1 MKRRLYTIFVLFF
14 FISLTGTQNIVKAE
28 SFDDAY
34 SKSGFADSYGRYID
48 NNMQAPVW
56 DGLDRFLYSV
66 RIDNKEHVYAVDI
79 KAGTQVQ
86 VDNDSINRLN
96 KPIANN
102 VPGYGNY
109 WGGQQRRN
117 MSPDGEWELYARDNN
132 VWIRKI
138 SSGTEYQLSF
148 DGAEGAAYE
157 QLRWSPDSK
166 KIFALKHK
174 NVDTRQILLT
184 ESRPSDQLQPKHRW
198 IDYAKPGDAL
208 SQYEPALFAVE
219 QKKQIRIETSSFE
232 NQYSLYF
239 SAWSPDSKYAIFSYN
254 QRGHQLYQIVAVNT
268 TTGEHRALVDE
279 RSNTFVYYNDIV
291 TRYINGGKTLLFTSE
306 RDNWRH
312 LYTVDI
318 ENGTTRQ
325 VTKGNWNVR
334 EILHLDEEKGT
345 ILCYANGLNAQEER
359 GNVAPGTVSASGKK
373 GKPQGEDPYN
383 KHLIKVEM
391 ATGKVTDLTPE
402 NGHHTVHFNA
412 DYSYFVDNYSRPDM
426 PQISLLKS
434 VDSANEIMVLQE
446 CSIERL
452 LETGYTL
459 PEVFVAKARDG
470 KTDIWGTI
478 YRPSNFNPDNKYP
491 VIEYIYAGPH
501 DSFVDKSFI
510 VRNRFDRLKE
520 MGYIIVCIDGMGTD
534 NRSKEFQDVCW
545 RNLKD
550 AGFPDRILWMKAAA
564 EVYPEMDIDKVGIYG
579 YSAGGQSAMG
589 ALLFY
594 PEFYKVA
601 VSLCGCHD
609 NRMDKIWWNEQ
620 WMGYPVG
627 PWYGESSNV
636 DNASK
641 LQGDLLLINGEMD
654 DNVDPASTLQVVA
667 ELVRHNK
674 QFEQLYLP
682 GHNHNLGSE
691 YITRRIYEFF
701 YRKCRDK

>member
-1 MKRRLYTIFVLFF
+1 MKRIATIAMALMPMVTITSATIDGFEEAYNK
-14 FISLTGTQNIVKAE
+14 T
-28 SFDDAY
+28 SFANY
-34 SKSGFADSYGRYID
+34 YNRYID

-56 DGLDRFLYSV
+56 DGTDRFLYSIRV
-66 RIDNKEHVYAVDI
+66 DNKEQVYAVDI
-79 KAGTQVQ
+79 KAATQTL
-86 VDNDSINRLN
+86 VDNDSINRIGR
-96 KPIANN
+96 PAANTN
-102 VPGYGNY
+102 QGFGNY

-117 MSPDGEWELYARDNN
+117 MSPDGKWELYIRDFN
-132 VWIRKI
+132 VWIKEN
-138 SSGTEYQLSF
+138 GTNKEFQLSF
-148 DGAEGAAYE
+148 DGAERAGYG
-157 QLRWSPDSK
+157 QVRWSPDSRT
-166 KIFALKHK
+166 IFAMKQYE
-174 NVDTRQILLT
+174 VDTRQILLA
-184 ESRPSDQLQPKHRW
+184 ESRPANQTQPNYRW

-208 SQYEPALFAVE
+208 AQNIPVLFNVE
-219 QKKQIRIETSSFE
+219 TKQQIPFDASSFN

-239 SAWSPDSKYAIFSYN
+239 SAWSPDSEYAIFHYN
-254 QRGHQLYQIVAVNT
+254 QRGHQVYQIVAINT
-268 TTGEHRALVDE
+268 ETGEYRALVDE
-279 RSNTFVYYNDIV
+279 QSNTFIYYNDIV
-291 TRYINGGKTLLFTSE
+291 TRYIDGGNTLLFTSE

-318 ENGTTRQ
+318 ATGNVKQ
-325 VTKGNWNVR
+325 ITKGKWNVR
-334 EILHLDEEKGT
+334 EILHLDEEQGI
-345 ILCYANGLNAQEER
+345 ILCYANGLKAKEER
-359 GNVAPGTVSASGKK
+359 GNVAPGTVSAAGKK

-383 KHLIKVEM
+383 KHLIKVEI

-402 NGHHTVHFNA
+402 NGHHTVYFNGN
-412 DYSYFVDNYSRPDM
+412 YSYFVDNYSRPDIA
-426 PQISLLKS
+426 PVAVLKES
-434 VDSANEIMVLQE
+434 GSGKVVLPLQTAKLD
-446 CSIERL
+446 RL

-459 PEVFVAKARDG
+459 PEVFVAKGRDG

-478 YRPSNFNPDNKYP
+478 YRPSNFDPTKKYP

-501 DSFVDKSFI
+501 DSFVDKNFVI
-510 VRNRFDRLKE
+510 RNRFDRLKE
-520 MGYIIVCIDGMGTD
+520 MGFIVVYIDGMGTD

-564 EVYPEMDIDKVGIYG
+564 SVYPEMDIDKVGIYG

-601 VSLCGCHD
+601 VALCGCHD

-620 WMGYPVG
+620 WMGYPIG

-636 DNASK
+636 DNAHK
-641 LQGDLLLINGEMD
+641 LQGDLLLINGELD
-654 DNVDPASTLQVVA
+654 DNVDPASTLQVVS
-667 ELVRHNK
+667 ELVKHNK

-701 YRKCRDK
+701 YRKCRN

>member
-1 MKRRLYTIFVLFF
+1 MKRIVTIVMALMPMVT
-14 FISLTGTQNIVKAE
+14 ISSATIDGFE
-28 SFDDAY
+28 EAY
-34 SKSGFADSYGRYID
+34 NKTSFADYYNRYID

-56 DGLDRFLYSV
+56 DGTDRFLYSIRV
-66 RIDNKEHVYAVDI
+66 DNKEQVFAVDI
-79 KAGTQVQ
+79 KAATQVQ
-86 VDNDSINRLN
+86 VDNDSINRIGR
-96 KPIANN
+96 PTSN
-102 VPGYGNY
+102 VNQGYGNY

-117 MSPDGEWELYARDNN
+117 MSPDGKWELYIRDFN
-132 VWIRKI
+132 VWIKE
-138 SSGTEYQLSF
+138 SSSNKEYQLSF
-148 DGAEGAAYE
+148 DGAERAGYG
-157 QLRWSPDSK
+157 QVRWSPDSRT
-166 KIFALKHK
+166 IFAMKQYE
-174 NVDTRQILLT
+174 VETRQILLA
-184 ESRPSDQLQPKHRW
+184 ESRPADRLQPNYRW

-208 SQYEPALFAVE
+208 AQNIPVLFNVE
-219 QKKQIRIETSSFE
+219 TKQQIPFDASSFN

-239 SAWSPDSKYAIFSYN
+239 SAWSPDSRYAIFHYN
-254 QRGHQLYQIVAVNT
+254 QRGHQVYQIVAINT
-268 TTGEHRALVDE
+268 ETGEHRALVDE
-279 RSNTFVYYNDIV
+279 QSNTFIYYNDIV
-291 TRYINGGKTLLFTSE
+291 TRYLDGGNTLLFTSE

-318 ENGTTRQ
+318 ATGNLKQ
-325 VTKGNWNVR
+325 ITKGDWNVR
-334 EILHLDEEKGT
+334 EILHLDEEQGI
-345 ILCYANGLNAQEER
+345 ILCYANGLRAKEER
-359 GNVAPGTVSASGKK
+359 GNVAPGTVSAAGKK

-383 KHLIKVEM
+383 KHLIKVEI

-402 NGHHTVHFNA
+402 NGHHTVYFNGN
-412 DYSYFVDNYSRPDM
+412 YSYFVDNYSRPDM
-426 PQISLLKS
+426 APVAVLKES
-434 VDSANEIMVLQE
+434 GNGKVVLPLQTAKLD
-446 CSIERL
+446 RL

-459 PEVFVAKARDG
+459 PEVFVAKGRDG

-478 YRPSNFNPDNKYP
+478 HRPSNFDPTKKYP

-501 DSFVDKSFI
+501 DSFVDKNFVI
-510 VRNRFDRLKE
+510 RNRFDRLKE
-520 MGYIIVCIDGMGTD
+520 MGFIVVYIDGMGTD

-564 EVYPEMDIDKVGIYG
+564 SVYPEMDIDKVGIYG

-601 VSLCGCHD
+601 VALCGCHD

-620 WMGYPVG
+620 WMGYPIG

-636 DNASK
+636 DNAHK
-641 LQGDLLLINGEMD
+641 LQGDLLLINGELD
-654 DNVDPASTLQVVA
+654 DNVDPASTLQVVS
-667 ELVRHNK
+667 ELVKHNK

-701 YRKCRDK
+701 YRKCRN

>member
-1 MKRRLYTIFVLFF
+1 MKRIVTIVMALMPMVT
-14 FISLTGTQNIVKAE
+14 ISSATIDGFE
-28 SFDDAY
+28 EAY
-34 SKSGFADSYGRYID
+34 NKTSFADYYNRYID

-56 DGLDRFLYSV
+56 DGTDRFLYSIRV
-66 RIDNKEHVYAVDI
+66 DNKEQVFAVDI
-79 KAGTQVQ
+79 KAATQVQ
-86 VDNDSINRLN
+86 VDNDSINRLGRQA
-96 KPIANN
+96 ANTN
-102 VPGYGNY
+102 QGFGNY

-117 MSPDGEWELYARDNN
+117 ISPDGKWELYIRDFN
-132 VWIRKI
+132 VWIKEN
-138 SSGTEYQLSF
+138 GTNKEYQLSF
-148 DGAEGAAYE
+148 DGAEKAGYG
-157 QLRWSPDSK
+157 QLRWSPDSRT
-166 KIFALKHK
+166 IFAMKQYE
-174 NVDTRQILLT
+174 VDTRQILLA
-184 ESRPSDQLQPKHRW
+184 ESRPTNQTQPNYRW

-208 SQYEPALFAVE
+208 AQNIPVLFNVE
-219 QKKQIRIETSSFE
+219 TKQQIPFDASSFN

-239 SAWSPDSKYAIFSYN
+239 SAWSPDSKYAIFHYN
-254 QRGHQLYQIVAVNT
+254 QRGHQVYQIVAINT
-268 TTGEHRALVDE
+268 ETGEYRALVDE
-279 RSNTFVYYNDIV
+279 QSNTFIYYNDIV
-291 TRYINGGKTLLFTSE
+291 TRYLDGGNTLLFTSE

-318 ENGTTRQ
+318 ATGNVKQ
-325 VTKGNWNVR
+325 ITKGKWNVR
-334 EILHLDEEKGT
+334 EILHLDEEQGI
-345 ILCYANGLNAQEER
+345 ILCYANGLKAKEER
-359 GNVAPGTVSASGKK
+359 GNVAPGTVSAAGKK

-383 KHLIKVEM
+383 KHLIKVEI

-402 NGHHTVHFNA
+402 NGHHTVYFNGN
-412 DYSYFVDNYSRPDM
+412 YSYFVDNYSRPDM
-426 PQISLLKS
+426 APVAVLKES
-434 VDSANEIMVLQE
+434 GSGKVVLPLQTAKLD
-446 CSIERL
+446 RL

-459 PEVFVAKARDG
+459 PEVFVAKGRDG

-478 YRPSNFNPDNKYP
+478 HRPSNYDPSKKYP

-501 DSFVDKSFI
+501 DSFVDKNFVI
-510 VRNRFDRLKE
+510 RNRFDRLKE
-520 MGYIIVCIDGMGTD
+520 MGFIVVYIDGMGTD

-564 EVYPEMDIDKVGIYG
+564 SVYPEMDIDKVGIYG

-601 VSLCGCHD
+601 VALCGCHD

-620 WMGYPVG
+620 WMGYPIG

-636 DNASK
+636 DNAHK
-641 LQGDLLLINGEMD
+641 LQGDLLLINGELD
-654 DNVDPASTLQVVA
+654 DNVDPASTLQVVS
-667 ELVRHNK
+667 ELVKHNK

-701 YRKCRDK
+701 YRKCRN

>member
-1 MKRRLYTIFVLFF
+1 MKRIVTIAMALMLMVT
-14 FISLTGTQNIVKAE
+14 ISSATIDGFE
-28 SFDDAY
+28 EAY
-34 SKSGFADSYGRYID
+34 NKTSFADYYNRYID

-56 DGLDRFLYSV
+56 DGTDRFLYSIRV
-66 RIDNKEHVYAVDI
+66 DNKEQVFAVDI
-79 KAGTQVQ
+79 KAATQVQ
-86 VDNDSINRLN
+86 VDNDSINRLGRPASN
-96 KPIANN
+96 TNQ
-102 VPGYGNY
+102 GFGNY

-117 MSPDGEWELYARDNN
+117 ISPDGKWELYIRDFN
-132 VWIRKI
+132 VWIKEN
-138 SSGTEYQLSF
+138 GTNKEYQLSF
-148 DGAEGAAYE
+148 DGAERAGYG
-157 QLRWSPDSK
+157 QVRWSPDSRT
-166 KIFALKHK
+166 IFAMKQYE
-174 NVDTRQILLT
+174 VDTRQILLA
-184 ESRPSDQLQPKHRW
+184 ESRPTNQTQPNYRW

-208 SQYEPALFAVE
+208 AQNIPVLFNVE
-219 QKKQIRIETSSFE
+219 TKQQIPFDASSFN

-239 SAWSPDSKYAIFSYN
+239 SAWSPDSKYAIFHYN
-254 QRGHQLYQIVAVNT
+254 QRGHQVYQIVAINT
-268 TTGEHRALVDE
+268 ETGEYRALVDE
-279 RSNTFVYYNDIV
+279 QSNTFIYYNDIV
-291 TRYINGGKTLLFTSE
+291 TRYLDGGNTLLFTSE

-318 ENGTTRQ
+318 STGNVKQ
-325 VTKGNWNVR
+325 ITKGKWNVR
-334 EILHLDEEKGT
+334 EILHLDEEQGI
-345 ILCYANGLNAQEER
+345 ILCYANGLKAKEER
-359 GNVAPGTVSASGKK
+359 GNVAPGTMSAAGKK

-383 KHLIKVEM
+383 KHLIKVEI

-402 NGHHTVHFNA
+402 NGHHTVYFNGN
-412 DYSYFVDNYSRPDM
+412 YSYFVDNYSRPDM
-426 PQISLLKS
+426 APVAVLKES
-434 VDSANEIMVLQE
+434 GSGKVVLPLQTAKLD
-446 CSIERL
+446 RL

-459 PEVFVAKARDG
+459 PEVFVAKGRDG

-478 YRPSNFNPDNKYP
+478 HRPSNFDPTKKYP

-501 DSFVDKSFI
+501 DSFVDKNFVI
-510 VRNRFDRLKE
+510 RNRFDRLKE
-520 MGYIIVCIDGMGTD
+520 MGFIVVYIDGMGTD

-564 EVYPEMDIDKVGIYG
+564 SVYPEMDIDKVGIYG

-601 VSLCGCHD
+601 VALCGCHD

-620 WMGYPVG
+620 WMGYPIG

-636 DNASK
+636 DNAHK
-641 LQGDLLLINGEMD
+641 LQGDLLLINGELD
-654 DNVDPASTLQVVA
+654 DNVDPASTLQVVS
-667 ELVRHNK
+667 ELVKHNK

-701 YRKCRDK
+701 YRKCRN

>member
-1 MKRRLYTIFVLFF
+1 MKRIVTIVMALMPMVT
-14 FISLTGTQNIVKAE
+14 ISSATVDGFE
-28 SFDDAY
+28 EAY
-34 SKSGFADSYGRYID
+34 NKTSFADYYNRYID

-56 DGLDRFLYSV
+56 DGTDRFLYSIRV
-66 RIDNKEHVYAVDI
+66 DNKEQVFAVDI
-79 KAGTQVQ
+79 KAATQVQ
-86 VDNDSINRLN
+86 VDNDSINRLGRQT
-96 KPIANN
+96 ANTN
-102 VPGYGNY
+102 QGFGNY

-117 MSPDGEWELYARDNN
+117 ISPDGKWELYIRDFN
-132 VWIRKI
+132 VWIKDN
-138 SSGTEYQLSF
+138 GTNKEFQLSF
-148 DGAEGAAYE
+148 DGAERAGYG
-157 QLRWSPDSK
+157 QVRWSPDSRT
-166 KIFALKHK
+166 IFAMKQYE
-174 NVDTRQILLT
+174 VDTRQILLA
-184 ESRPSDQLQPKHRW
+184 ESRPTNQTQPNYRW

-208 SQYEPALFAVE
+208 AQNIPVLFNVE
-219 QKKQIRIETSSFE
+219 TKQQIPFDASSFN

-239 SAWSPDSKYAIFSYN
+239 SAWSPDSKYAIFHYN
-254 QRGHQLYQIVAVNT
+254 QRGHQVYQIVAINT
-268 TTGEHRALVDE
+268 ETGEYRALVDE
-279 RSNTFVYYNDIV
+279 QSNTFIYYNDIV
-291 TRYINGGKTLLFTSE
+291 TRYLDGGNTLLFTSE

-318 ENGTTRQ
+318 ATGNVKQ
-325 VTKGNWNVR
+325 ITKGKWNVR
-334 EILHLDEEKGT
+334 EILHLDEEQGI
-345 ILCYANGLNAQEER
+345 ILCYANGLKAKEER
-359 GNVAPGTVSASGKK
+359 GNVAPGTVSAAGKK

-383 KHLIKVEM
+383 KHLIKVEI

-402 NGHHTVHFNA
+402 NGHHTVYFNGN
-412 DYSYFVDNYSRPDM
+412 YSYFVDNYSRPDM
-426 PQISLLKS
+426 APVAVLKES
-434 VDSANEIMVLQE
+434 GSGKVVLPLQTAKLD
-446 CSIERL
+446 RL

-459 PEVFVAKARDG
+459 PEVFVAKGRDG

-478 YRPSNFNPDNKYP
+478 HRPSNFDPTKKYP

-501 DSFVDKSFI
+501 DSFVDKNFVI
-510 VRNRFDRLKE
+510 RNRFDRLKE
-520 MGYIIVCIDGMGTD
+520 MGFIVVYIDGMGTD

-564 EVYPEMDIDKVGIYG
+564 SVYPEMDIDKVGIYG

-601 VSLCGCHD
+601 VALCGCHD

-620 WMGYPVG
+620 WMGYPIG

-636 DNASK
+636 DNAHK
-641 LQGDLLLINGEMD
+641 LQGDLLLINGELD
-654 DNVDPASTLQVVA
+654 DNVDPASTLQVVS
-667 ELVRHNK
+667 ELVKHNK

-701 YRKCRDK
+701 YRKCRN

>member
-1 MKRRLYTIFVLFF
+1 MKRIVTIVMALMPMVT
-14 FISLTGTQNIVKAE
+14 ISSATIDGFE
-28 SFDDAY
+28 EAY
-34 SKSGFADSYGRYID
+34 NKTSFADYYNRYID

-56 DGLDRFLYSV
+56 DGTDRFLYSIRV
-66 RIDNKEHVYAVDI
+66 DNKEQVFAVDI
-79 KAGTQVQ
+79 KAATQVQ
-86 VDNDSINRLN
+86 VDNDSINRLGRQAANAN
-96 KPIANN
+96 K
-102 VPGYGNY
+102 GFGNY

-117 MSPDGEWELYARDNN
+117 ISPDGKWELYIRDFN
-132 VWIRKI
+132 VWIKEN
-138 SSGTEYQLSF
+138 GTNKEYQLSF
-148 DGAEGAAYE
+148 DGAEKAGYG
-157 QLRWSPDSK
+157 QVRWSPDSRT
-166 KIFALKHK
+166 IFAMKQYE
-174 NVDTRQILLT
+174 VDTRQILLA
-184 ESRPSDQLQPKHRW
+184 ESRPTNQTQPNYRW

-208 SQYEPALFAVE
+208 AQNIPVLFNVE
-219 QKKQIRIETSSFE
+219 TKQQIPFDASSFN

-239 SAWSPDSKYAIFSYN
+239 SAWSPDSKYAIFHYN
-254 QRGHQLYQIVAVNT
+254 QRGHQVYQIVAINT
-268 TTGEHRALVDE
+268 ETGEYRALVDE
-279 RSNTFVYYNDIV
+279 QSNTFIYYNDIV
-291 TRYINGGKTLLFTSE
+291 TRYLDGGNTLLFTSE

-318 ENGTTRQ
+318 ATGNVKQ
-325 VTKGNWNVR
+325 ITKGDWNVR
-334 EILHLDEEKGT
+334 EILHLDEEQGI
-345 ILCYANGLNAQEER
+345 ILCYANGLKAKEER
-359 GNVAPGTVSASGKK
+359 GNVAPGTVSAAGKK

-383 KHLIKVEM
+383 KHLIKVEI

-402 NGHHTVHFNA
+402 NGHHTVYFNGN
-412 DYSYFVDNYSRPDM
+412 YSYFVDNYSRPDM
-426 PQISLLKS
+426 APVAVLKES
-434 VDSANEIMVLQE
+434 GSGKVVLPLQTAKLD
-446 CSIERL
+446 RL

-459 PEVFVAKARDG
+459 PEVFVAKGRDG

-478 YRPSNFNPDNKYP
+478 HRPSNYDPSKKYP

-501 DSFVDKSFI
+501 DSFVDKNFVI
-510 VRNRFDRLKE
+510 RNRFDRLKE
-520 MGYIIVCIDGMGTD
+520 MGFIVVYIDGMGTD

-564 EVYPEMDIDKVGIYG
+564 SVHPEMDIDKVGIYG

-601 VSLCGCHD
+601 VALCGCHD

-620 WMGYPVG
+620 WMGYPIG

-636 DNASK
+636 DNAHK
-641 LQGDLLLINGEMD
+641 LQGDLLLINGELD
-654 DNVDPASTLQVVA
+654 DNVDPASTLQVVS
-667 ELVRHNK
+667 ELVKHNK

-701 YRKCRDK
+701 YRKCRN

>member
-1 MKRRLYTIFVLFF
+1 MVNMMKRIVTIVMALMPMVT
-14 FISLTGTQNIVKAE
+14 ISSATIDGFE
-28 SFDDAY
+28 EAY
-34 SKSGFADSYGRYID
+34 NKTSFADYYNRYID

-56 DGLDRFLYSV
+56 DGTDRFLYSIRV
-66 RIDNKEHVYAVDI
+66 DNKEQVFAVDI
-79 KAGTQVQ
+79 KAATQVQ
-86 VDNDSINRLN
+86 VDNDSINRIGR
-96 KPIANN
+96 PTSN
-102 VPGYGNY
+102 VNQGYGNY

-117 MSPDGEWELYARDNN
+117 MSPDGKWELYIRDFN
-132 VWIRKI
+132 VWIKE
-138 SSGTEYQLSF
+138 SSSNKEYQLSF
-148 DGAEGAAYE
+148 DGAERAGYG
-157 QLRWSPDSK
+157 QVRWSPDSRT
-166 KIFALKHK
+166 IFAMKQYE
-174 NVDTRQILLT
+174 VETRQILLA
-184 ESRPSDQLQPKHRW
+184 ESRPADRLQPNYRW

-208 SQYEPALFAVE
+208 AQNIPVLFNVE
-219 QKKQIRIETSSFE
+219 TKQQIPFDASSFN

-239 SAWSPDSKYAIFSYN
+239 SAWSPDSRYAIFHYN
-254 QRGHQLYQIVAVNT
+254 QRGHQVYQIVAINT
-268 TTGEHRALVDE
+268 ETGEHRALVDE
-279 RSNTFVYYNDIV
+279 QSNTFIYYNDIV
-291 TRYINGGKTLLFTSE
+291 TRYLDGGNTLLFTSE

-318 ENGTTRQ
+318 ATGNLKQ
-325 VTKGNWNVR
+325 ITKGDWNVR
-334 EILHLDEEKGT
+334 EILHLDEEQGI
-345 ILCYANGLNAQEER
+345 ILCYANGLRAKEER
-359 GNVAPGTVSASGKK
+359 GNVAPGTVSAAGKK

-383 KHLIKVEM
+383 KHLIKVEI

-402 NGHHTVHFNA
+402 NGHHTVYFNGN
-412 DYSYFVDNYSRPDM
+412 YSYFVDNYSRPDM
-426 PQISLLKS
+426 APVAVLKES
-434 VDSANEIMVLQE
+434 GSGKVVLPLQTAKLD
-446 CSIERL
+446 RL

-459 PEVFVAKARDG
+459 PEVFVAKGRDG

-478 YRPSNFNPDNKYP
+478 YRPSNFDPTKKYP

-501 DSFVDKSFI
+501 DSFVDKNFVI
-510 VRNRFDRLKE
+510 RNRFDRLKE
-520 MGYIIVCIDGMGTD
+520 MGFIVVYIDGMGTD

-564 EVYPEMDIDKVGIYG
+564 SVYPEMDIDKVGVYG

-601 VSLCGCHD
+601 VALCGCHD

-620 WMGYPVG
+620 WMGYPIG

-636 DNASK
+636 DNAHK
-641 LQGDLLLINGEMD
+641 LQGDLLLINGELD
-654 DNVDPASTLQVVA
+654 DNVDPASTLQVVS
-667 ELVRHNK
+667 ELVKHNK

-701 YRKCRDK
+701 YRKCRN

>member
-1 MKRRLYTIFVLFF
+1 MKRIVTIVMALMPMVT
-14 FISLTGTQNIVKAE
+14 ISSATIDGFE
-28 SFDDAY
+28 EAY
-34 SKSGFADSYGRYID
+34 NKTSFADYYNRYID

-56 DGLDRFLYSV
+56 DGTDRFLYSIRV
-66 RIDNKEHVYAVDI
+66 DNKEQVFAVDI
-79 KAGTQVQ
+79 KAATQVQ
-86 VDNDSINRLN
+86 VDNDSIKRLGR
-96 KPIANN
+96 PASN
-102 VPGYGNY
+102 VNQGYGNY

-117 MSPDGEWELYARDNN
+117 ISPDGKWELYIRDFN
-132 VWIRKI
+132 VWIKEN
-138 SSGTEYQLSF
+138 GTNKEFQLSF
-148 DGAEGAAYE
+148 DGAERAGYG
-157 QLRWSPDSK
+157 QVRWSPDSRT
-166 KIFALKHK
+166 IFAMKQYE
-174 NVDTRQILLT
+174 VDTRQILLA
-184 ESRPSDQLQPKHRW
+184 ESRPTNQTQPNYRW

-208 SQYEPALFAVE
+208 AQNIPVLFNVE
-219 QKKQIRIETSSFE
+219 TKQQIPFDASSFN

-239 SAWSPDSKYAIFSYN
+239 SAWSPDSKYAIFHYN
-254 QRGHQLYQIVAVNT
+254 QRGHQVYQIVAINT
-268 TTGEHRALVDE
+268 ETGEYRALVDE
-279 RSNTFVYYNDIV
+279 QSNTFIYYNDIV
-291 TRYINGGKTLLFTSE
+291 TRYLDGGNTLLFTSE

-318 ENGTTRQ
+318 ATGNVKQ
-325 VTKGNWNVR
+325 ITKGKWNVR
-334 EILHLDEEKGT
+334 EILHLDEELGI
-345 ILCYANGLNAQEER
+345 ILCYANGLKAKEER
-359 GNVAPGTVSASGKK
+359 GNVAPGTVSAAGKK

-383 KHLIKVEM
+383 KHLIKVEI

-402 NGHHTVHFNA
+402 NGHHTVYFNGN
-412 DYSYFVDNYSRPDM
+412 YSYFVDNYSRPDM
-426 PQISLLKS
+426 APVAVLKES
-434 VDSANEIMVLQE
+434 GNGKVVLPLQTAKLD
-446 CSIERL
+446 RL

-459 PEVFVAKARDG
+459 PEVFVAKGRDG

-478 YRPSNFNPDNKYP
+478 HRPSNFDPTKKYP

-501 DSFVDKSFI
+501 DSFVDKNFVI
-510 VRNRFDRLKE
+510 RNRFDRLKE
-520 MGYIIVCIDGMGTD
+520 MGFIVVYIDGMGTD

-564 EVYPEMDIDKVGIYG
+564 SVYPEMDIDKVGIYG

-601 VSLCGCHD
+601 VALCGCHD

-620 WMGYPVG
+620 WMGYPIG

-636 DNASK
+636 DNAHK
-641 LQGDLLLINGEMD
+641 LQGDLLLINGELD
-654 DNVDPASTLQVVA
+654 DNVDPASTLQVVS
-667 ELVRHNK
+667 ELVKHNK

-701 YRKCRDK
+701 YRKCRN

>member
-1 MKRRLYTIFVLFF
+1 MKRIVTIVMALMPMVT
-14 FISLTGTQNIVKAE
+14 ISSATIDGFE
-28 SFDDAY
+28 EAY
-34 SKSGFADSYGRYID
+34 NKTSFADYYNRYID

-56 DGLDRFLYSV
+56 DGTDRFLYSIRV
-66 RIDNKEHVYAVDI
+66 DNKEQVFAVDI
-79 KAGTQVQ
+79 KAATQVQ
-86 VDNDSINRLN
+86 VDNDSINRLGR
-96 KPIANN
+96 PASN
-102 VPGYGNY
+102 VNQGYGNY

-117 MSPDGEWELYARDNN
+117 MSPDGKWELYIRDFN
-132 VWIRKI
+132 VWIKEN
-138 SSGTEYQLSF
+138 GTNKEFQLSF
-148 DGAEGAAYE
+148 DGAERAGYG
-157 QLRWSPDSK
+157 QLRWSPDSRI
-166 KIFALKHK
+166 IFAMKQYE
-174 NVDTRQILLT
+174 VDTRQILLA
-184 ESRPSDQLQPKHRW
+184 ESRPANQTQPNYRW

-208 SQYEPALFAVE
+208 AQNIPVLFNVE
-219 QKKQIRIETSSFE
+219 TKQQIPFDASSFN

-239 SAWSPDSKYAIFSYN
+239 SAWSPDSKYAIFHYN
-254 QRGHQLYQIVAVNT
+254 QRGHQVYQIVAINT
-268 TTGEHRALVDE
+268 ETGEYRALVDE
-279 RSNTFVYYNDIV
+279 QSNTFIYYNDIV
-291 TRYINGGKTLLFTSE
+291 TRYLDGGNTLLFTSE

-318 ENGTTRQ
+318 ATGNVKQ
-325 VTKGNWNVR
+325 ITKGDWNVR
-334 EILHLDEEKGT
+334 EILHLDEEQGI
-345 ILCYANGLNAQEER
+345 ILCYANGLKAKEER
-359 GNVAPGTVSASGKK
+359 GNVAPGTVSAAGKK

-383 KHLIKVEM
+383 KHLIKVEI

-402 NGHHTVHFNA
+402 NGHHTVYFNGN
-412 DYSYFVDNYSRPDM
+412 YSYFVDNYSRPDM
-426 PQISLLKS
+426 APVAVLKES
-434 VDSANEIMVLQE
+434 GSGKVVLPLQTAKLD
-446 CSIERL
+446 RL

-459 PEVFVAKARDG
+459 PEVFVAKGRDG

-478 YRPSNFNPDNKYP
+478 HRPSNYDPSKKYP

-501 DSFVDKSFI
+501 DSFVDKNFVI
-510 VRNRFDRLKE
+510 RNRFDRLKE
-520 MGYIIVCIDGMGTD
+520 MGFIVVYIDGMGTD

-564 EVYPEMDIDKVGIYG
+564 SVYPEMDIDKVGIYG

-601 VSLCGCHD
+601 VALCGCHD

-620 WMGYPVG
+620 WMGYPIG

-636 DNASK
+636 DNAHK
-641 LQGDLLLINGEMD
+641 LQGDLLLINGELD
-654 DNVDPASTLQVVA
+654 DNVDPASTLQVVS
-667 ELVRHNK
+667 ELVKHNK

-701 YRKCRDK
+701 YRKCRN

>member
-1 MKRRLYTIFVLFF
+1 MKRIVTIVMALMPMVT
-14 FISLTGTQNIVKAE
+14 ISSATIDGFE
-28 SFDDAY
+28 EAY
-34 SKSGFADSYGRYID
+34 NKTSFADYYNRYID

-56 DGLDRFLYSV
+56 DGTDRFLYSIRV
-66 RIDNKEHVYAVDI
+66 DNKEQVFAVDI
-79 KAGTQVQ
+79 KAATQVQ
-86 VDNDSINRLN
+86 VDNDSINRLGRQA
-96 KPIANN
+96 ANTN
-102 VPGYGNY
+102 QGFGNY

-117 MSPDGEWELYARDNN
+117 ISPDGKWELYIRDFN
-132 VWIRKI
+132 VWIKEN
-138 SSGTEYQLSF
+138 GTNKEYQLSF
-148 DGAEGAAYE
+148 DGAEKAGYG
-157 QLRWSPDSK
+157 QVRWSPDSRT
-166 KIFALKHK
+166 IFAMKQYE
-174 NVDTRQILLT
+174 VDTRQILLA
-184 ESRPSDQLQPKHRW
+184 ESRPTNQTQPNYRW

-208 SQYEPALFAVE
+208 AQNIPVLFNVE
-219 QKKQIRIETSSFE
+219 TKQQIPFDASSFN

-239 SAWSPDSKYAIFSYN
+239 SAWSPDSKYAIFHYN
-254 QRGHQLYQIVAVNT
+254 QRGHQVYQIVAINT
-268 TTGEHRALVDE
+268 ETGEYRALVDE
-279 RSNTFVYYNDIV
+279 QSNTFIYYNDIV
-291 TRYINGGKTLLFTSE
+291 TRYLDGGNTLLFTSE

-318 ENGTTRQ
+318 ATGNVKQ
-325 VTKGNWNVR
+325 ITKGKWNVR
-334 EILHLDEEKGT
+334 EILHLDEEQGI
-345 ILCYANGLNAQEER
+345 ILCYANGLKAKEER
-359 GNVAPGTVSASGKK
+359 GNVAPGTVSAAGKK

-383 KHLIKVEM
+383 KHLIKVEI

-402 NGHHTVHFNA
+402 NGHHTVYFNGN
-412 DYSYFVDNYSRPDM
+412 YSYFVDNYSRPDM
-426 PQISLLKS
+426 APVAVLKES
-434 VDSANEIMVLQE
+434 GSGKVVLPLQTAKLD
-446 CSIERL
+446 RL

-459 PEVFVAKARDG
+459 PEVFVAKGRDG

-478 YRPSNFNPDNKYP
+478 HRPSNYDPSKKYP

-501 DSFVDKSFI
+501 DSFVDKNFVI
-510 VRNRFDRLKE
+510 RNRFDRLKE
-520 MGYIIVCIDGMGTD
+520 MGFIVVYIDGMGTD

-564 EVYPEMDIDKVGIYG
+564 SVYPEMDIDKVGIYG

-601 VSLCGCHD
+601 VALCGCHD

-620 WMGYPVG
+620 WMGYPIG

-636 DNASK
+636 DNAHK
-641 LQGDLLLINGEMD
+641 LQGDLLLINGELD
-654 DNVDPASTLQVVA
+654 DNVDPASTLQVVS
-667 ELVRHNK
+667 ELVKHNK

-701 YRKCRDK
+701 YRKCRN

>member
-1 MKRRLYTIFVLFF
+1 MKRIVTIVMALMPMVT
-14 FISLTGTQNIVKAE
+14 ISSATIDGFE
-28 SFDDAY
+28 EAY
-34 SKSGFADSYGRYID
+34 NKTSFADYYNRYID

-56 DGLDRFLYSV
+56 DGTDRFLYSIRV
-66 RIDNKEHVYAVDI
+66 DNKEQVFAVDI
-79 KAGTQVQ
+79 KAATQVQ
-86 VDNDSINRLN
+86 VDNDSINRLGR
-96 KPIANN
+96 PASN
-102 VPGYGNY
+102 VNQGYGNY

-117 MSPDGEWELYARDNN
+117 LSPDGKWELYIRDFN
-132 VWIRKI
+132 VWIKEN
-138 SSGTEYQLSF
+138 GTNKEYQLSF
-148 DGAEGAAYE
+148 DGAERAGYG
-157 QLRWSPDSK
+157 QVRWSPDSRT
-166 KIFALKHK
+166 IFAMKQYE
-174 NVDTRQILLT
+174 VDTRQILLA
-184 ESRPSDQLQPKHRW
+184 ESRPTNQTQPNYRW

-208 SQYEPALFAVE
+208 AQNIPVLFNVE
-219 QKKQIRIETSSFE
+219 TKQQIPFDASSFN

-239 SAWSPDSKYAIFSYN
+239 SAWSPDSKYAIFHYN
-254 QRGHQLYQIVAVNT
+254 QRGHQVYQIVAINT
-268 TTGEHRALVDE
+268 ETGEYRALVDE
-279 RSNTFVYYNDIV
+279 QSNTFIYYNDIV
-291 TRYINGGKTLLFTSE
+291 TRYLDGGNTLLFTSE

-318 ENGTTRQ
+318 ATGNVKQ
-325 VTKGNWNVR
+325 ITKGKWNVR
-334 EILHLDEEKGT
+334 EILHLDEEQGI
-345 ILCYANGLNAQEER
+345 ILCYANGLKAKEER

-383 KHLIKVEM
+383 KHLIKVEI

-402 NGHHTVHFNA
+402 NGHHTVYFNGN
-412 DYSYFVDNYSRPDM
+412 YSYFVDNYSRPDM
-426 PQISLLKS
+426 APVAVLKES
-434 VDSANEIMVLQE
+434 GSGKVVLPLQTAKLD
-446 CSIERL
+446 RL

-459 PEVFVAKARDG
+459 PEVFVAKGRDG

-478 YRPSNFNPDNKYP
+478 HRPSNYDPSKKYP

-501 DSFVDKSFI
+501 DSFVDKNFVI
-510 VRNRFDRLKE
+510 RNRFDRLKE
-520 MGYIIVCIDGMGTD
+520 MGFIVVYIDGMGTD

-564 EVYPEMDIDKVGIYG
+564 SVYPEMDIDKVGIYG

-601 VSLCGCHD
+601 VALCGCHD

-620 WMGYPVG
+620 WMGYPIG

-636 DNASK
+636 DNAHK
-641 LQGDLLLINGEMD
+641 LQGDLLLINGELD
-654 DNVDPASTLQVVA
+654 DNVDPASTLQVVS
-667 ELVRHNK
+667 ELVKHNK

-701 YRKCRDK
+701 YRKCRN

>member
-1 MKRRLYTIFVLFF
+1 MKRIVTIVMALMPMVT
-14 FISLTGTQNIVKAE
+14 ISSATIDGFE
-28 SFDDAY
+28 EAY
-34 SKSGFADSYGRYID
+34 NKTSFADYYSRYID

-56 DGLDRFLYSV
+56 DGTDRFLYSIRV
-66 RIDNKEHVYAVDI
+66 DNKEQVFAVDI
-79 KAGTQVQ
+79 KAATQVQ
-86 VDNDSINRLN
+86 VDNDSINRLGRQA
-96 KPIANN
+96 ANTN
-102 VPGYGNY
+102 QGFGNY

-117 MSPDGEWELYARDNN
+117 MSPDGKWELYIRDFN
-132 VWIRKI
+132 VWIKEN
-138 SSGTEYQLSF
+138 GTNKEYQLSF
-148 DGAEGAAYE
+148 DGAEKAGYG
-157 QLRWSPDSK
+157 QVRWSPDSRT
-166 KIFALKHK
+166 IFAMKQYE
-174 NVDTRQILLT
+174 VDTRQILLA
-184 ESRPSDQLQPKHRW
+184 ESRPTNQTQPNYRW

-208 SQYEPALFAVE
+208 AQNIPVLFNVE
-219 QKKQIRIETSSFE
+219 TKQQIPFDASSFN

-239 SAWSPDSKYAIFSYN
+239 SAWSPDSKYAIFHYN
-254 QRGHQLYQIVAVNT
+254 QRGHQVYQIVAINT
-268 TTGEHRALVDE
+268 ETGEYRALVDE
-279 RSNTFVYYNDIV
+279 QSNTFIYYNDIV
-291 TRYINGGKTLLFTSE
+291 TRYLDGGNTLLFTSE

-318 ENGTTRQ
+318 ATGNVKQ
-325 VTKGNWNVR
+325 ITKGKWNVR
-334 EILHLDEEKGT
+334 EILHLDEEQGI
-345 ILCYANGLNAQEER
+345 ILCYANGLKAKEER
-359 GNVAPGTVSASGKK
+359 GNVAPGTVSAAGKK

-383 KHLIKVEM
+383 KHLIKVEI

-402 NGHHTVHFNA
+402 NGHHTVYFNGN
-412 DYSYFVDNYSRPDM
+412 YSYFVDNYSRPDM
-426 PQISLLKS
+426 APVAVLKES
-434 VDSANEIMVLQE
+434 GSGKVVLPLQTAKLD
-446 CSIERL
+446 RL

-459 PEVFVAKARDG
+459 PEVFVAKGRDG

-478 YRPSNFNPDNKYP
+478 HRPSNYDPSKKYP

-501 DSFVDKSFI
+501 DSFVDKNFVI
-510 VRNRFDRLKE
+510 RNRFDRLKE
-520 MGYIIVCIDGMGTD
+520 MGFIVVYIDGMGTD

-564 EVYPEMDIDKVGIYG
+564 SVYPEMDIDKVGIYG

-601 VSLCGCHD
+601 VALCGCHD

-620 WMGYPVG
+620 WMGYPIG

-636 DNASK
+636 DNAHK
-641 LQGDLLLINGEMD
+641 LQGDLLLINGELD
-654 DNVDPASTLQVVA
+654 DNVDPASTLQVVS
-667 ELVRHNK
+667 ELVKHNK

-701 YRKCRDK
+701 YRKCRN

>member
-1 MKRRLYTIFVLFF
+1 MKRIVTIVMALMPMVT
-14 FISLTGTQNIVKAE
+14 ISSATIDGFE
-28 SFDDAY
+28 EAY
-34 SKSGFADSYGRYID
+34 NKTSFADYYSRYID

-56 DGLDRFLYSV
+56 DGTDRFLYSIRV
-66 RIDNKEHVYAVDI
+66 DNKEQVFAVDI
-79 KAGTQVQ
+79 KAATQVQ
-86 VDNDSINRLN
+86 VDNDSINRLGR
-96 KPIANN
+96 PASN
-102 VPGYGNY
+102 VNQGYGNY

-117 MSPDGEWELYARDNN
+117 MSPDGKWELYIRDFN
-132 VWIRKI
+132 VWIKEN
-138 SSGTEYQLSF
+138 GTNKEYQLSF
-148 DGAEGAAYE
+148 DGAERAGYG
-157 QLRWSPDSK
+157 QVRWSPDSRT
-166 KIFALKHK
+166 IFAMKQYE
-174 NVDTRQILLT
+174 VDTRQILLA
-184 ESRPSDQLQPKHRW
+184 ESRPTNQTQPNYRW

-208 SQYEPALFAVE
+208 AQNIPVLFNVE
-219 QKKQIRIETSSFE
+219 TKQQIPFDASSFN

-239 SAWSPDSKYAIFSYN
+239 SAWSPDSKYAIFHYN
-254 QRGHQLYQIVAVNT
+254 QRGHQVYQIVAINT
-268 TTGEHRALVDE
+268 ETGEYRALVDE
-279 RSNTFVYYNDIV
+279 QSNTFIYYNDIV
-291 TRYINGGKTLLFTSE
+291 TRYLDGGNTLLFTSE

-318 ENGTTRQ
+318 ATGNVKQ
-325 VTKGNWNVR
+325 ITKGKWNVR
-334 EILHLDEEKGT
+334 EILHLDEEQGI
-345 ILCYANGLNAQEER
+345 ILCYANGLKAKEER
-359 GNVAPGTVSASGKK
+359 GNVAPGTVSAAGKK

-383 KHLIKVEM
+383 KHLIKVEI

-402 NGHHTVHFNA
+402 NGHHTVYFNGN
-412 DYSYFVDNYSRPDM
+412 YSYFVDNYSRPDM
-426 PQISLLKS
+426 APVAVLKES
-434 VDSANEIMVLQE
+434 GSGKVVLPLQTAKLD
-446 CSIERL
+446 RL

-459 PEVFVAKARDG
+459 PEVFVAKGRDG

-478 YRPSNFNPDNKYP
+478 HRPSNYDPSKKYP

-501 DSFVDKSFI
+501 DSFVDKNFVI
-510 VRNRFDRLKE
+510 RNRFDRLKE
-520 MGYIIVCIDGMGTD
+520 MGFIVVYIDGMGTD

-564 EVYPEMDIDKVGIYG
+564 SVYPEMDIDKVGIYG

-601 VSLCGCHD
+601 VALCGCHD

-620 WMGYPVG
+620 WMGYPIG

-636 DNASK
+636 DNAHK
-641 LQGDLLLINGEMD
+641 LQGDLLLINGELD
-654 DNVDPASTLQVVA
+654 DNVDPASTLQVVS
-667 ELVRHNK
+667 ELVKHNK

-701 YRKCRDK
+701 YRKCRN

>member
-1 MKRRLYTIFVLFF
+1 MKRIVTIVMALMPMVT
-14 FISLTGTQNIVKAE
+14 ISSATIDGFE
-28 SFDDAY
+28 EAY
-34 SKSGFADSYGRYID
+34 NKTSFADYYNRYID

-56 DGLDRFLYSV
+56 DGTDRFLYSIRV
-66 RIDNKEHVYAVDI
+66 DNKEQVFAVDI
-79 KAGTQVQ
+79 KAATQVQ
-86 VDNDSINRLN
+86 VDNDSINRLGRQA
-96 KPIANN
+96 ANTN
-102 VPGYGNY
+102 QGFGNY

-117 MSPDGEWELYARDNN
+117 ISPDGKWELYIRDFN
-132 VWIRKI
+132 VWIKEN
-138 SSGTEYQLSF
+138 GTNKEYQLSF
-148 DGAEGAAYE
+148 DGAERAGYG
-157 QLRWSPDSK
+157 QVRWSPDSRT
-166 KIFALKHK
+166 IFAMKQYE
-174 NVDTRQILLT
+174 VDTRQILLA
-184 ESRPSDQLQPKHRW
+184 ESRPTNQTQPNYRW

-208 SQYEPALFAVE
+208 AQNIPVLFNVE
-219 QKKQIRIETSSFE
+219 TKQQIPFDASSFN

-239 SAWSPDSKYAIFSYN
+239 SAWSPDSKYAIFHYN
-254 QRGHQLYQIVAVNT
+254 QRGHQVYQIVAINT
-268 TTGEHRALVDE
+268 ETGEYRALVDE
-279 RSNTFVYYNDIV
+279 QSNTFIYYNDIV
-291 TRYINGGKTLLFTSE
+291 TRYLDGGNTLLFTSE

-318 ENGTTRQ
+318 ATGNVKQ
-325 VTKGNWNVR
+325 ITKGKWNVR
-334 EILHLDEEKGT
+334 EILHLDEEQGI
-345 ILCYANGLNAQEER
+345 ILCYANGLKAKEER
-359 GNVAPGTVSASGKK
+359 GNVAPGTVSAAGKK

-383 KHLIKVEM
+383 KHLIKVEI

-402 NGHHTVHFNA
+402 NGHHTVYFNGN
-412 DYSYFVDNYSRPDM
+412 YSYFVDNYSRPDM
-426 PQISLLKS
+426 APVAVLKES
-434 VDSANEIMVLQE
+434 GSGKVVLPLQTAKLD
-446 CSIERL
+446 RL

-459 PEVFVAKARDG
+459 PEVFVAKGRDG

-478 YRPSNFNPDNKYP
+478 HRPSNYDPSKKYP

-501 DSFVDKSFI
+501 DSFVDKNFVI
-510 VRNRFDRLKE
+510 RNRFDRLKE
-520 MGYIIVCIDGMGTD
+520 MGFIVVYIDGMGTD

-564 EVYPEMDIDKVGIYG
+564 SVYPEMDIDKVGIYG

-601 VSLCGCHD
+601 VALCGCHD

-620 WMGYPVG
+620 WMGYPIG

-636 DNASK
+636 DNAHK
-641 LQGDLLLINGEMD
+641 LQGDLLLINGELD
-654 DNVDPASTLQVVA
+654 DNVDPASTLQVVS
-667 ELVRHNK
+667 ELVKHNK

-701 YRKCRDK
+701 YRKCRN

>member
-1 MKRRLYTIFVLFF
+1 MKRIVTIVMALMPMVT
-14 FISLTGTQNIVKAE
+14 ISSATIDGFE
-28 SFDDAY
+28 EAY
-34 SKSGFADSYGRYID
+34 NKTSFADYYNRYID

-56 DGLDRFLYSV
+56 DGTDRFLYSIRV
-66 RIDNKEHVYAVDI
+66 DNKEQVFAVDI
-79 KAGTQVQ
+79 KAATQVQ
-86 VDNDSINRLN
+86 VDNDSINRIGR
-96 KPIANN
+96 PTSN
-102 VPGYGNY
+102 VNQGYGNY

-117 MSPDGEWELYARDNN
+117 MSPDGKWELYIRDFN
-132 VWIRKI
+132 VWIKE
-138 SSGTEYQLSF
+138 SSSNKEYQLSF
-148 DGAEGAAYE
+148 DGAERAGYG
-157 QLRWSPDSK
+157 QVRWSPDSRT
-166 KIFALKHK
+166 IFAMKQYE
-174 NVDTRQILLT
+174 VETRQILLA
-184 ESRPSDQLQPKHRW
+184 ESRPADRLQPNYRW

-208 SQYEPALFAVE
+208 AQNIPVLFNVE
-219 QKKQIRIETSSFE
+219 TKQQIPFDASSFN

-239 SAWSPDSKYAIFSYN
+239 SAWSPDSRYAIFHYN
-254 QRGHQLYQIVAVNT
+254 QRGHQVYQIVAINT
-268 TTGEHRALVDE
+268 ETGEHRALVDE
-279 RSNTFVYYNDIV
+279 QSNTFIYYNDIV
-291 TRYINGGKTLLFTSE
+291 TRYLDGGNTLLFTSE

-318 ENGTTRQ
+318 ATGNLKQ
-325 VTKGNWNVR
+325 ITKGDWNVR
-334 EILHLDEEKGT
+334 EILHLDEEQGI
-345 ILCYANGLNAQEER
+345 ILCYANGLRAKEER
-359 GNVAPGTVSASGKK
+359 GNVAPGTVSAAGKK

-383 KHLIKVEM
+383 KHLIKVEI

-402 NGHHTVHFNA
+402 NGHHTVYFNGN
-412 DYSYFVDNYSRPDM
+412 YSYFVDNYSRPDM
-426 PQISLLKS
+426 APVAVLKES
-434 VDSANEIMVLQE
+434 GSGKVVLPLQTAKLD
-446 CSIERL
+446 RL

-459 PEVFVAKARDG
+459 PEVFVAKGRDG

-478 YRPSNFNPDNKYP
+478 YRPSNFDPTKKYP

-501 DSFVDKSFI
+501 DSFVDKNFVI
-510 VRNRFDRLKE
+510 RNRFDRLKE
-520 MGYIIVCIDGMGTD
+520 MGFIVVYIDGMGTD

-564 EVYPEMDIDKVGIYG
+564 SVYPEMDIDKVGVYG

-601 VSLCGCHD
+601 VALCGCHD

-620 WMGYPVG
+620 WMGYPIG

-636 DNASK
+636 DNAHK
-641 LQGDLLLINGEMD
+641 LQGDLLLINGELD
-654 DNVDPASTLQVVA
+654 DNVDPASTLQVVS
-667 ELVRHNK
+667 ELVKHNK

-701 YRKCRDK
+701 YRKCRN

>member
-1 MKRRLYTIFVLFF
+1 M
-14 FISLTGTQNIVKAE
+14 GAQEIVKLE
-28 SFDDAY
+28 NFDGAY
-34 SKSGFADSYGRYID
+34 RESGFADSYGRYID
-48 NNMQAPVW
+48 SNMQAPVW

-66 RIDNKEHVYAVDI
+66 RVDNKEYVYAIDI
-79 KAGTQVQ
+79 KAGTRVQ
-86 VDNDSINRLN
+86 VDNDSINRINLSSSSIN
-96 KPIANN
+96 Q
-102 VPGYGNY
+102 GYGNY

-138 SSGTEYQLSF
+138 SSGAEYQLSF
-148 DGAEGAAYE
+148 DGSQGASYE
-157 QLRWSPDSK
+157 QLRWSPDSR
-166 KIFALKHK
+166 KIFALKHHK
-174 NVDTRQILLT
+174 EDTRQILLT

-208 SQYEPALFAVE
+208 SQYEPALFDVE
-219 QKKQIRIETSSFE
+219 QRKQIRIETSAFE

-239 SAWSPDSKYAIFSYN
+239 STWSPDSKYAIFHYN
-254 QRGHQLYQIVAVNT
+254 QRGHQVYQIVAINT
-268 TTGEHRALVDE
+268 ETGEYRALVDE
-279 RSNTFVYYNDIV
+279 QSNTFIYYNDIV
-291 TRYINGGKTLLFTSE
+291 TRYLDGGNTLLFTSE

-318 ENGTTRQ
+318 ATGNVKQ
-325 VTKGNWNVR
+325 ITKGKWNVR
-334 EILHLDEEKGT
+334 EILHLDEEQGI
-345 ILCYANGLNAQEER
+345 ILCYANGLKAKEER
-359 GNVAPGTVSASGKK
+359 GNVAPGTVSAAGKK

-383 KHLIKVEM
+383 KHLIKVEI

-402 NGHHTVHFNA
+402 NGHHTVYFNGN
-412 DYSYFVDNYSRPDM
+412 YSYFVDNYSRPDM
-426 PQISLLKS
+426 APVAVLKES
-434 VDSANEIMVLQE
+434 GSGKVVLPLQTAKLD
-446 CSIERL
+446 RL

-459 PEVFVAKARDG
+459 PEVFVAKGRDG

-478 YRPSNFNPDNKYP
+478 YRPSNYDPSKKYP

-501 DSFVDKSFI
+501 DSFVDKNFVI
-510 VRNRFDRLKE
+510 RNRFDRLKE
-520 MGYIIVCIDGMGTD
+520 MGFIVVYIDGMGTD

-564 EVYPEMDIDKVGIYG
+564 SVYPEMDIDKVGIYG

-601 VSLCGCHD
+601 VALCGCHD

-620 WMGYPVG
+620 WMGYPIG

-636 DNASK
+636 DNAHK
-641 LQGDLLLINGEMD
+641 LQGDLLLINGELD
-654 DNVDPASTLQVVA
+654 DNVDPASTLQVVS
-667 ELVRHNK
+667 ELVKHNK

-701 YRKCRDK
+701 YRKCRN

>member
-1 MKRRLYTIFVLFF
+1 MKRIVTIVMALMPMVT
-14 FISLTGTQNIVKAE
+14 ISSATIDGFE
-28 SFDDAY
+28 EAY
-34 SKSGFADSYGRYID
+34 NKTSFADYYNRYID

-56 DGLDRFLYSV
+56 DGTDRFLYSIRV
-66 RIDNKEHVYAVDI
+66 DNKEQVFAVDI
-79 KAGTQVQ
+79 KAATQVQ
-86 VDNDSINRLN
+86 VDNDSINRLGR
-96 KPIANN
+96 PASN
-102 VPGYGNY
+102 VNQGFGNY

-117 MSPDGEWELYARDNN
+117 ISPDGKWELYIRDFN
-132 VWIRKI
+132 VWIKEN
-138 SSGTEYQLSF
+138 GTNKEYQLSF
-148 DGAEGAAYE
+148 DGAEKAGYG
-157 QLRWSPDSK
+157 QVRWSPDSRT
-166 KIFALKHK
+166 IFAMKQYE
-174 NVDTRQILLT
+174 VDTRQILLA
-184 ESRPSDQLQPKHRW
+184 ESRPTNQTQPNYRW

-208 SQYEPALFAVE
+208 AQNIPVLFNVE
-219 QKKQIRIETSSFE
+219 TKQQIPFDASSFN

-239 SAWSPDSKYAIFSYN
+239 SAWSPDSKYAIFHYN
-254 QRGHQLYQIVAVNT
+254 QRGHQVYQIVAINT
-268 TTGEHRALVDE
+268 ETGEYRALVDE
-279 RSNTFVYYNDIV
+279 QSNTFIYYNDIV
-291 TRYINGGKTLLFTSE
+291 TRYIDGGNTLLFTSE

-318 ENGTTRQ
+318 ATGNVKQ
-325 VTKGNWNVR
+325 ITKGKWNVR
-334 EILHLDEEKGT
+334 EILHLDEEQGI
-345 ILCYANGLNAQEER
+345 ILCYANGLKAKEER
-359 GNVAPGTVSASGKK
+359 GNVAPGTVSAAGKK

-383 KHLIKVEM
+383 KHLIKVEI

-402 NGHHTVHFNA
+402 NGHHTVYFNGN
-412 DYSYFVDNYSRPDM
+412 YSYFVDNYSRPDM
-426 PQISLLKS
+426 APVAVLKES
-434 VDSANEIMVLQE
+434 GSGKVVLPLQTAKLD
-446 CSIERL
+446 RL

-459 PEVFVAKARDG
+459 PEVFVAKGRDG

-478 YRPSNFNPDNKYP
+478 HRPSNYDPSKKYP

-501 DSFVDKSFI
+501 DSFVDKNFVI
-510 VRNRFDRLKE
+510 RNRFDRLKE
-520 MGYIIVCIDGMGTD
+520 MGFIVVYIDGMGTD

-564 EVYPEMDIDKVGIYG
+564 SVYPEMDIDKVGIYG

-601 VSLCGCHD
+601 VALCGCHD

-620 WMGYPVG
+620 WMGYPIG

-636 DNASK
+636 DNAHK
-641 LQGDLLLINGEMD
+641 LQGDLLLINGELD
-654 DNVDPASTLQVVA
+654 DNVDPASTLQVVS
-667 ELVRHNK
+667 ELVKHNK

-701 YRKCRDK
+701 YRKCRN

>member
-1 MKRRLYTIFVLFF
+1 MKRIVTIVMALMPMVT
-14 FISLTGTQNIVKAE
+14 ISSATIDGFE
-28 SFDDAY
+28 EAY
-34 SKSGFADSYGRYID
+34 NKTSFADYYNRYID

-56 DGLDRFLYSV
+56 DGTDRFLYSIRV
-66 RIDNKEHVYAVDI
+66 DNKEQVFAVDI
-79 KAGTQVQ
+79 KAATQVQ
-86 VDNDSINRLN
+86 VDNDSINRLGRQA
-96 KPIANN
+96 ANTN
-102 VPGYGNY
+102 QGFGNY

-117 MSPDGEWELYARDNN
+117 ISPDGKWELYIRDFN
-132 VWIRKI
+132 VWIKEN
-138 SSGTEYQLSF
+138 GTNKEYQLSF
-148 DGAEGAAYE
+148 DGAEKAGYG
-157 QLRWSPDSK
+157 QVRWSPDSRT
-166 KIFALKHK
+166 IFAMKQYE
-174 NVDTRQILLT
+174 VDTRQILLA
-184 ESRPSDQLQPKHRW
+184 ESRPTNQTQPNYRW

-208 SQYEPALFAVE
+208 AQNIPVLFNVE
-219 QKKQIRIETSSFE
+219 TKQQIPFDASSFN

-239 SAWSPDSKYAIFSYN
+239 SAWSPDSKYAIFHYN
-254 QRGHQLYQIVAVNT
+254 QRGHQVYQIVAINT
-268 TTGEHRALVDE
+268 ETGEYRALVDE
-279 RSNTFVYYNDIV
+279 QSNTFIYYNDIV
-291 TRYINGGKTLLFTSE
+291 TRYLDGGNTLLFTSE

-318 ENGTTRQ
+318 ATGNVKQ
-325 VTKGNWNVR
+325 ITKGKWNVR
-334 EILHLDEEKGT
+334 EILHLDEEQGI
-345 ILCYANGLNAQEER
+345 ILCYANGLKAKEER
-359 GNVAPGTVSASGKK
+359 GNVAAGAVSAAGKK

-383 KHLIKVEM
+383 KHLIKVEI

-402 NGHHTVHFNA
+402 NGHHTVYFNGN
-412 DYSYFVDNYSRPDM
+412 YSYFVDNYSRPDM
-426 PQISLLKS
+426 APVAVLKES
-434 VDSANEIMVLQE
+434 GSGKVVLPLQTAKLD
-446 CSIERL
+446 RL

-459 PEVFVAKARDG
+459 PEVFVAKGRDG

-478 YRPSNFNPDNKYP
+478 HRPSNYDPSKKYP

-501 DSFVDKSFI
+501 DSFVDKNFVI
-510 VRNRFDRLKE
+510 RNRFDRLKE
-520 MGYIIVCIDGMGTD
+520 MGFIVVYIDGMGTD

-564 EVYPEMDIDKVGIYG
+564 SVYPEMDIDKVGIYG

-601 VSLCGCHD
+601 VALCGCHD

-620 WMGYPVG
+620 WMGYPIG

-636 DNASK
+636 DNAHK
-641 LQGDLLLINGEMD
+641 LQGDLLLINGELD
-654 DNVDPASTLQVVA
+654 DNVDPASTLQVVS
-667 ELVRHNK
+667 ELVKHNK

-701 YRKCRDK
+701 YRKCRN

>member
-1 MKRRLYTIFVLFF
+1 MKRIVTIVMALMPMVT
-14 FISLTGTQNIVKAE
+14 ISSATID
-28 SFDDAY
+28 SFEEAY
-34 SKSGFADSYGRYID
+34 NKTSFADYYSRYID

-56 DGLDRFLYSV
+56 DGTDRFLYSIRV
-66 RIDNKEHVYAVDI
+66 DNKEQVFAVDI
-79 KAGTQVQ
+79 KAATQVQ
-86 VDNDSINRLN
+86 VDNDSINRLGR
-96 KPIANN
+96 PASN
-102 VPGYGNY
+102 VNQGYGNY

-117 MSPDGEWELYARDNN
+117 ISPDGKWELYIRDFN
-132 VWIRKI
+132 VWIKEN
-138 SSGTEYQLSF
+138 GTNKEYQLSF
-148 DGAEGAAYE
+148 DGAEKAGYG
-157 QLRWSPDSK
+157 QVRWSPDSRT
-166 KIFALKHK
+166 IFAMKQYE
-174 NVDTRQILLT
+174 VDTRQILLA
-184 ESRPSDQLQPKHRW
+184 ESRPTNQTQPNYRW

-208 SQYEPALFAVE
+208 AQNIPVLFNVE
-219 QKKQIRIETSSFE
+219 TKQQIPFDASSFN

-239 SAWSPDSKYAIFSYN
+239 SAWSPDSKYAIFHYN
-254 QRGHQLYQIVAVNT
+254 QRGHQVYQIVAINT
-268 TTGEHRALVDE
+268 ETGEYRALVDE
-279 RSNTFVYYNDIV
+279 QSNTFIYYNDIV
-291 TRYINGGKTLLFTSE
+291 TRYIDGGNTLLFTSE

-318 ENGTTRQ
+318 ATGNVKQ
-325 VTKGNWNVR
+325 ITKGDWNVR
-334 EILHLDEEKGT
+334 EILHLDEEQGI
-345 ILCYANGLNAQEER
+345 ILCYANGLKAKEER
-359 GNVAPGTVSASGKK
+359 GNVAAGAVSAAGKK

-383 KHLIKVEM
+383 KHLMKVEI

-402 NGHHTVHFNA
+402 NGHHTVYFNGN
-412 DYSYFVDNYSRPDM
+412 YSYFVDNYSRPDM
-426 PQISLLKS
+426 APVAVLKES
-434 VDSANEIMVLQE
+434 GSGKVVLPLQTAKLD
-446 CSIERL
+446 RL

-459 PEVFVAKARDG
+459 PEVFVAKGRDG

-478 YRPSNFNPDNKYP
+478 HRPSNYDPSKKYP

-501 DSFVDKSFI
+501 DSFVDKNFVI
-510 VRNRFDRLKE
+510 RNRFDRLKE
-520 MGYIIVCIDGMGTD
+520 MGFIVVYIDGMGTD

-564 EVYPEMDIDKVGIYG
+564 SVYPEMDIDKVGIYG

-601 VSLCGCHD
+601 VALCGCHD

-620 WMGYPVG
+620 WMGYPIG

-636 DNASK
+636 DNAHK
-641 LQGDLLLINGEMD
+641 LQGDLLLINGELD
-654 DNVDPASTLQVVA
+654 DNVDPASTLQVVS
-667 ELVRHNK
+667 ELVKHNK

-701 YRKCRDK
+701 YRKCRN

>member
-1 MKRRLYTIFVLFF
+1 MKRIVTIVMALMPMVT
-14 FISLTGTQNIVKAE
+14 ISSATIDGFE
-28 SFDDAY
+28 EAY
-34 SKSGFADSYGRYID
+34 NKTSFADYYNRYID

-56 DGLDRFLYSV
+56 DGTDRFLYSIRV
-66 RIDNKEHVYAVDI
+66 DNKEQVFAVDI
-79 KAGTQVQ
+79 KAATQVQ
-86 VDNDSINRLN
+86 VDNDSINRLGRQA
-96 KPIANN
+96 ANTN
-102 VPGYGNY
+102 QGFGNY

-117 MSPDGEWELYARDNN
+117 MSPDGKWELYIRDFN
-132 VWIRKI
+132 VWIKEN
-138 SSGTEYQLSF
+138 GTNKEYQLSF
-148 DGAEGAAYE
+148 DGAEKAGYG
-157 QLRWSPDSK
+157 QVRWSPDSRT
-166 KIFALKHK
+166 IFAMKQYE
-174 NVDTRQILLT
+174 VDTRQILLA
-184 ESRPSDQLQPKHRW
+184 ESRPTNQTQPNYRW

-208 SQYEPALFAVE
+208 AQNIPVLFNVE
-219 QKKQIRIETSSFE
+219 TKQQIPFDASSFN

-239 SAWSPDSKYAIFSYN
+239 SAWSPDSKYAIFHYN
-254 QRGHQLYQIVAVNT
+254 QRGHQVYQIVAINT
-268 TTGEHRALVDE
+268 ETGEYRALVDE
-279 RSNTFVYYNDIV
+279 QSNTFIYYNDIV
-291 TRYINGGKTLLFTSE
+291 TRYLDGGNTLLFTSE

-318 ENGTTRQ
+318 ATGNVKQ
-325 VTKGNWNVR
+325 ITKGDWNVR
-334 EILHLDEEKGT
+334 EILHLDEEQGI
-345 ILCYANGLNAQEER
+345 ILCYANGLKAKEER
-359 GNVAPGTVSASGKK
+359 GNVAPGTVSAAGKK

-383 KHLIKVEM
+383 KHLIKVEI

-402 NGHHTVHFNA
+402 NGHHTVYFNGN
-412 DYSYFVDNYSRPDM
+412 YSYFVDNYSRPDM
-426 PQISLLKS
+426 APVAVLKES
-434 VDSANEIMVLQE
+434 GSGKVVLPLQTAKLD
-446 CSIERL
+446 RL

-459 PEVFVAKARDG
+459 PEVFVAKGRDG

-478 YRPSNFNPDNKYP
+478 HRPSNYDPSKKYP

-501 DSFVDKSFI
+501 DSFVDKNFVI
-510 VRNRFDRLKE
+510 RNRFDRLKE
-520 MGYIIVCIDGMGTD
+520 MGFIVVYIDGMGTD

-564 EVYPEMDIDKVGIYG
+564 SVYPEMDIDKVGIYG

-601 VSLCGCHD
+601 VALCGCHD

-620 WMGYPVG
+620 WMGYPIG

-636 DNASK
+636 DNAHK
-641 LQGDLLLINGEMD
+641 LQGDLLLINGELD
-654 DNVDPASTLQVVA
+654 DNVDPASTLQVVS
-667 ELVRHNK
+667 ELVKHNK

-701 YRKCRDK
+701 YRKCRN

>member
-1 MKRRLYTIFVLFF
+1 MKRIVTIVMALMPMVT
-14 FISLTGTQNIVKAE
+14 ISSATIDGFE
-28 SFDDAY
+28 EAY
-34 SKSGFADSYGRYID
+34 NKTSFADYYNRYID

-56 DGLDRFLYSV
+56 DGTDRFLYSIRV
-66 RIDNKEHVYAVDI
+66 DNKEQVFAVDI
-79 KAGTQVQ
+79 KAATQVQ
-86 VDNDSINRLN
+86 VDNDSINRLGRQA
-96 KPIANN
+96 ANTN
-102 VPGYGNY
+102 QGFGNY

-117 MSPDGEWELYARDNN
+117 MSPDGKWELYIRDFN
-132 VWIRKI
+132 VWIKEN
-138 SSGTEYQLSF
+138 GTNKEYQLSF
-148 DGAEGAAYE
+148 DGAERAGYG
-157 QLRWSPDSK
+157 QVRWSPDSRT
-166 KIFALKHK
+166 IFAMKQYE
-174 NVDTRQILLT
+174 VDTRQILLA
-184 ESRPSDQLQPKHRW
+184 ESRPTNQTQPNYRW

-208 SQYEPALFAVE
+208 AQNIPVLFNVE
-219 QKKQIRIETSSFE
+219 TKQQIPFDASSFN

-239 SAWSPDSKYAIFSYN
+239 SAWSPDSKYAIFHYN
-254 QRGHQLYQIVAVNT
+254 QRGHQVYQIVAINT
-268 TTGEHRALVDE
+268 ETGEYRALVDE
-279 RSNTFVYYNDIV
+279 QSNTFIYYNDIV
-291 TRYINGGKTLLFTSE
+291 TRYLDGGNTLLFTSE

-318 ENGTTRQ
+318 ATGNVKQ
-325 VTKGNWNVR
+325 ITKGKWNVR
-334 EILHLDEEKGT
+334 EILHLDEEQGI
-345 ILCYANGLNAQEER
+345 ILCYANGLKAKEER
-359 GNVAPGTVSASGKK
+359 GNVAPGTVSAAGKK

-383 KHLIKVEM
+383 KHLIKVEI

-402 NGHHTVHFNA
+402 NGHHTVYFNGN
-412 DYSYFVDNYSRPDM
+412 YSYFVDNYSRPDM
-426 PQISLLKS
+426 APVAVLKES
-434 VDSANEIMVLQE
+434 GSGKVVLPLQTAKLD
-446 CSIERL
+446 RL

-459 PEVFVAKARDG
+459 PEVFVAKGRDG

-478 YRPSNFNPDNKYP
+478 HRPSNFDPSKKYP

-501 DSFVDKSFI
+501 DSFVDKNFVI
-510 VRNRFDRLKE
+510 RNRFDRLKE
-520 MGYIIVCIDGMGTD
+520 MGFIVVYIDGMGTD

-564 EVYPEMDIDKVGIYG
+564 SVYPEMDIDKVGIYG

-601 VSLCGCHD
+601 VALCGCHD

-620 WMGYPVG
+620 WMGYPIG

-636 DNASK
+636 DNAHK
-641 LQGDLLLINGEMD
+641 LQGDLLLINGELD
-654 DNVDPASTLQVVA
+654 DNVDPASTLQVVS
-667 ELVRHNK
+667 ELVKHNK

-701 YRKCRDK
+701 YRKCRN

>member
-1 MKRRLYTIFVLFF
+1 MKRIVTIVMALMPMVT
-14 FISLTGTQNIVKAE
+14 ISSATIDGFE
-28 SFDDAY
+28 EAY
-34 SKSGFADSYGRYID
+34 NKTSFADYYNRYID

-56 DGLDRFLYSV
+56 DGTDRFLYSIRV
-66 RIDNKEHVYAVDI
+66 DNKEQVFAVDI
-79 KAGTQVQ
+79 KAATQVQ
-86 VDNDSINRLN
+86 VDNDSINRLGR
-96 KPIANN
+96 PASN
-102 VPGYGNY
+102 VNQGYGNY

-117 MSPDGEWELYARDNN
+117 MSPDGKWELYIRDFN
-132 VWIRKI
+132 VWIKEN
-138 SSGTEYQLSF
+138 GTNKEFQLSF
-148 DGAEGAAYE
+148 DGAERAGYG
-157 QLRWSPDSK
+157 QVRWSPDSRT
-166 KIFALKHK
+166 IFAMKQFE
-174 NVDTRQILLT
+174 VETRQILLA
-184 ESRPSDQLQPKHRW
+184 ESRPTNQTQPNYRW

-208 SQYEPALFAVE
+208 AQNIPVLFNVE
-219 QKKQIRIETSSFE
+219 TKQQIPFDASSFN

-239 SAWSPDSKYAIFSYN
+239 SAWSPDSKYAIFHYN
-254 QRGHQLYQIVAVNT
+254 QRGHQVYQIVAINT
-268 TTGEHRALVDE
+268 ETGEYRALVDE
-279 RSNTFVYYNDIV
+279 QSNTFIYYNDIV
-291 TRYINGGKTLLFTSE
+291 TRYLDGGNRLLFTSE

-318 ENGTTRQ
+318 ATGNVKQ
-325 VTKGNWNVR
+325 ITKGDWNVR
-334 EILHLDEEKGT
+334 EILHLDEEQGI
-345 ILCYANGLNAQEER
+345 ILCYANGLKAKEER
-359 GNVAPGTVSASGKK
+359 GNVAPGTVSAAGKK

-383 KHLIKVEM
+383 KHLIKVEI

-402 NGHHTVHFNA
+402 NGHHTVYFNGN
-412 DYSYFVDNYSRPDM
+412 YNYFVDNYSRPDM
-426 PQISLLKS
+426 APVAVLKES
-434 VDSANEIMVLQE
+434 GSGKVVLPLQTAKLD
-446 CSIERL
+446 RL

-459 PEVFVAKARDG
+459 PEVFVAKGRDG

-478 YRPSNFNPDNKYP
+478 YRPSNYDPSKKYP

-501 DSFVDKSFI
+501 DSFVDKNFVI
-510 VRNRFDRLKE
+510 RNRFDRLKE
-520 MGYIIVCIDGMGTD
+520 MGFIVVYIDGMGTD

-564 EVYPEMDIDKVGIYG
+564 SVYPEMDIDKVGIYG

-601 VSLCGCHD
+601 VALCGCHD

-620 WMGYPVG
+620 WMGYPIG

-636 DNASK
+636 DNAHK
-641 LQGDLLLINGEMD
+641 LQGDLLLINGELD
-654 DNVDPASTLQVVA
+654 DNVDPASTLQVVS
-667 ELVRHNK
+667 ELVKHNK

-701 YRKCRDK
+701 YRKCRN

>member
-1 MKRRLYTIFVLFF
+1 MKRIATIAMALMPMVT
-14 FISLTGTQNIVKAE
+14 ISSATIDGFE
-28 SFDDAY
+28 EAY
-34 SKSGFADSYGRYID
+34 NKTSFADYYNRYID

-56 DGLDRFLYSV
+56 DGTDRFLYSIRV
-66 RIDNKEHVYAVDI
+66 DNKEQVFAVDI
-79 KAGTQVQ
+79 KAATQVQ
-86 VDNDSINRLN
+86 VDNDSINRLGRQA
-96 KPIANN
+96 ANTN
-102 VPGYGNY
+102 QGFGNY

-117 MSPDGEWELYARDNN
+117 MSPDGKWELYIRDFN
-132 VWIRKI
+132 VWIKE
-138 SSGTEYQLSF
+138 SSSNKEYQLSF
-148 DGAEGAAYE
+148 DGAERAGYG
-157 QLRWSPDSK
+157 QVRWSPDSRT
-166 KIFALKHK
+166 IFAMKQYE
-174 NVDTRQILLT
+174 VDTRQILLA
-184 ESRPSDQLQPKHRW
+184 ESRPTNQTQPNYRW

-208 SQYEPALFAVE
+208 AQNIPVLFNVE
-219 QKKQIRIETSSFE
+219 TKQQIPFDASSFN

-239 SAWSPDSKYAIFSYN
+239 SAWSPDSRYAIFHYN
-254 QRGHQLYQIVAVNT
+254 QRGHQVYQIVAINT
-268 TTGEHRALVDE
+268 ETGEYRALVDE
-279 RSNTFVYYNDIV
+279 RSNTFIYYNDIV
-291 TRYINGGKTLLFTSE
+291 TRYLDGGNTLLFTSE

-318 ENGTTRQ
+318 ATGNVKQ
-325 VTKGNWNVR
+325 ITKGDWNVR
-334 EILHLDEEKGT
+334 EILHLDEEQGI
-345 ILCYANGLNAQEER
+345 ILCYANGLKAKEER
-359 GNVAPGTVSASGKK
+359 GNVAAGAVSAAGKK

-383 KHLIKVEM
+383 KHLIKVEI

-402 NGHHTVHFNA
+402 NGHHTVYFNGN
-412 DYSYFVDNYSRPDM
+412 YSYFVDNYSRPDM
-426 PQISLLKS
+426 APVAVLKES
-434 VDSANEIMVLQE
+434 GGGKVVLPLQTAKLD
-446 CSIERL
+446 RL

-459 PEVFVAKARDG
+459 PEVFVAKGRDG

-478 YRPSNFNPDNKYP
+478 HRPSNFDPTKKYP

-501 DSFVDKSFI
+501 DSFVDKNFVI
-510 VRNRFDRLKE
+510 RNRFDRLKE
-520 MGYIIVCIDGMGTD
+520 MGFIVVYIDGMGTD

-564 EVYPEMDIDKVGIYG
+564 SVYPEMDIDKVGIYG

-601 VSLCGCHD
+601 VALCGCHD

-620 WMGYPVG
+620 WMGYPIG

-636 DNASK
+636 DNAHK
-641 LQGDLLLINGEMD
+641 LQGDLLLINGELD
-654 DNVDPASTLQVVA
+654 DNVDPASTLQVVS
-667 ELVRHNK
+667 ELVKHNK

-701 YRKCRDK
+701 YRKCRN

>member
-1 MKRRLYTIFVLFF
+1 MKRIVTIVMALMPMVT
-14 FISLTGTQNIVKAE
+14 ISSATIDGFE
-28 SFDDAY
+28 EAY
-34 SKSGFADSYGRYID
+34 NKTSFADYYNRYID

-56 DGLDRFLYSV
+56 DGTDRFLYSIRV
-66 RIDNKEHVYAVDI
+66 DNKEQVFAVDI
-79 KAGTQVQ
+79 KAATQVQ
-86 VDNDSINRLN
+86 VDNDSINRLGRQA
-96 KPIANN
+96 ANTN
-102 VPGYGNY
+102 QGFGNY

-117 MSPDGEWELYARDNN
+117 MSPDGKWELYIRDFN
-132 VWIRKI
+132 VWIKEN
-138 SSGTEYQLSF
+138 GTNKEYQLSF
-148 DGAEGAAYE
+148 DGAEKAGYG
-157 QLRWSPDSK
+157 QLRWSPDSRT
-166 KIFALKHK
+166 IFAMKQYE
-174 NVDTRQILLT
+174 VDTRQILLA
-184 ESRPSDQLQPKHRW
+184 ESRPANQTQPNYRW

-208 SQYEPALFAVE
+208 AQNIPVLFNVE
-219 QKKQIRIETSSFE
+219 TKQQIPFDASSFN

-239 SAWSPDSKYAIFSYN
+239 SAWSPDSKYAIFHYN
-254 QRGHQLYQIVAVNT
+254 QRGHQVYQIVAINT
-268 TTGEHRALVDE
+268 ETGEYRALVDE
-279 RSNTFVYYNDIV
+279 QSNTFIYYNDIV
-291 TRYINGGKTLLFTSE
+291 TRYLDGGNTLLFTSE

-318 ENGTTRQ
+318 ATGNVKQ
-325 VTKGNWNVR
+325 ITKGDWNVR
-334 EILHLDEEKGT
+334 EILHLDEEQGI
-345 ILCYANGLNAQEER
+345 ILCYANGLKAKEER
-359 GNVAPGTVSASGKK
+359 GNVAPGTVSAAGKK

-383 KHLIKVEM
+383 KHLIKVEI

-402 NGHHTVHFNA
+402 NGHHTVYFNGN
-412 DYSYFVDNYSRPDM
+412 YSYFVDNYSRPDM
-426 PQISLLKS
+426 APVAVLKES
-434 VDSANEIMVLQE
+434 GSGKVVLPLQTAKLD
-446 CSIERL
+446 RL

-459 PEVFVAKARDG
+459 PEVFVAKGRDG

-478 YRPSNFNPDNKYP
+478 HRPSNYDPSKKYP

-501 DSFVDKSFI
+501 DSFVDKNFVI
-510 VRNRFDRLKE
+510 RNRFDRLKE
-520 MGYIIVCIDGMGTD
+520 MGFIVVYIDGMGTD

-564 EVYPEMDIDKVGIYG
+564 SVYPEMDIDKVGIYG

-601 VSLCGCHD
+601 VALCGCHD

-620 WMGYPVG
+620 WMGYPIG

-636 DNASK
+636 DNAHK
-641 LQGDLLLINGEMD
+641 LQGDLLLINGELD
-654 DNVDPASTLQVVA
+654 DNVDPASTLQVVS
-667 ELVRHNK
+667 ELVKHNK

-701 YRKCRDK
+701 YRKCRN

>member
-1 MKRRLYTIFVLFF
+1 MKRIVTIVMALMPMVT
-14 FISLTGTQNIVKAE
+14 ISSATIDGFE
-28 SFDDAY
+28 EAY
-34 SKSGFADSYGRYID
+34 NKTSFADYYNRYID

-56 DGLDRFLYSV
+56 DGTDRFLYSIRV
-66 RIDNKEHVYAVDI
+66 DNKEQVFAVDI
-79 KAGTQVQ
+79 KAATQVQ
-86 VDNDSINRLN
+86 VDNDSINRLGR
-96 KPIANN
+96 PASN
-102 VPGYGNY
+102 VNQGYGNY

-117 MSPDGEWELYARDNN
+117 ISPDGKWELYIRDFN
-132 VWIRKI
+132 VWIKEN
-138 SSGTEYQLSF
+138 GTNKEFQLSF
-148 DGAEGAAYE
+148 DGAERAGYG
-157 QLRWSPDSK
+157 QVRWSPDSRT
-166 KIFALKHK
+166 IFAMKQYE
-174 NVDTRQILLT
+174 VDTRQILLA
-184 ESRPSDQLQPKHRW
+184 ESRPTNQTQPNYRW

-208 SQYEPALFAVE
+208 AQNIPVLFNVE
-219 QKKQIRIETSSFE
+219 TKQQIPFDASSFN

-239 SAWSPDSKYAIFSYN
+239 SAWSPDSKYAIFHYN
-254 QRGHQLYQIVAVNT
+254 QRGHQVYQIVAINT
-268 TTGEHRALVDE
+268 ETGEYRALVDE
-279 RSNTFVYYNDIV
+279 QSNTFIYYNDIV
-291 TRYINGGKTLLFTSE
+291 TRYLDGGNTLLFTSE

-318 ENGTTRQ
+318 ATGNVKQ
-325 VTKGNWNVR
+325 ITKGKWNVR
-334 EILHLDEEKGT
+334 EILHLDEEQGI
-345 ILCYANGLNAQEER
+345 ILCYANGLKAKEER
-359 GNVAPGTVSASGKK
+359 GNVAPGTVSAAGKK

-383 KHLIKVEM
+383 KHLIKVEI

-402 NGHHTVHFNA
+402 NGHHTVYFNGN
-412 DYSYFVDNYSRPDM
+412 YSYFVDNYSRPDM
-426 PQISLLKS
+426 APVAVLKES
-434 VDSANEIMVLQE
+434 GSGKVVLPLQTAKLD
-446 CSIERL
+446 RL

-459 PEVFVAKARDG
+459 PEVFVAKGRDG

-478 YRPSNFNPDNKYP
+478 HRPSNFDPAKKYP

-501 DSFVDKSFI
+501 DSFVDKNFVI
-510 VRNRFDRLKE
+510 RNRFDRLKE
-520 MGYIIVCIDGMGTD
+520 MGFIVVYIDGMGTD

-564 EVYPEMDIDKVGIYG
+564 SVYPEMDIDKVGIYG

-601 VSLCGCHD
+601 VALCGCHD

-620 WMGYPVG
+620 WMGYPIG

-636 DNASK
+636 DNAHK
-641 LQGDLLLINGEMD
+641 LQGDLLLINGELD
-654 DNVDPASTLQVVA
+654 DNVDPASTLQVVS
-667 ELVRHNK
+667 ELVKHNK

-701 YRKCRDK
+701 YRKCRN

>member
-1 MKRRLYTIFVLFF
+1 MKRIVTIVMALMPMVT
-14 FISLTGTQNIVKAE
+14 ISSATID
-28 SFDDAY
+28 SFEEAY
-34 SKSGFADSYGRYID
+34 NKTSFADYYNRYID

-56 DGLDRFLYSV
+56 DGTDRFLYSIRV
-66 RIDNKEHVYAVDI
+66 DNKEQVFAVDI
-79 KAGTQVQ
+79 KAATQVQ
-86 VDNDSINRLN
+86 VDNDSINRLGRQA
-96 KPIANN
+96 ANTN
-102 VPGYGNY
+102 QGFGNY

-117 MSPDGEWELYARDNN
+117 ISPDGKWELYIRDFN
-132 VWIRKI
+132 VWIKEN
-138 SSGTEYQLSF
+138 GTNKEYQLSF
-148 DGAEGAAYE
+148 DGAEKAGYG
-157 QLRWSPDSK
+157 QVRWSPDSRT
-166 KIFALKHK
+166 IFAMKQYE
-174 NVDTRQILLT
+174 VDTRQILLA
-184 ESRPSDQLQPKHRW
+184 ESRPTNQTQPNYRW

-208 SQYEPALFAVE
+208 AQNIPVLFNVE
-219 QKKQIRIETSSFE
+219 TKQQIPFDASSFN

-239 SAWSPDSKYAIFSYN
+239 SAWSPDSKYAIFHYN
-254 QRGHQLYQIVAVNT
+254 QRGHQVYQIVAINT
-268 TTGEHRALVDE
+268 ETGEYRALVDE
-279 RSNTFVYYNDIV
+279 QSNTFIYYNDIV
-291 TRYINGGKTLLFTSE
+291 TRYLDGGNTLLFTSE

-318 ENGTTRQ
+318 ATGNVKQ
-325 VTKGNWNVR
+325 ITKGKWNVR
-334 EILHLDEEKGT
+334 EILHLDEEQGI
-345 ILCYANGLNAQEER
+345 ILCYANGLKAKEER
-359 GNVAPGTVSASGKK
+359 GNVAPGTVSAAGKK

-383 KHLIKVEM
+383 KHLIKVEI

-402 NGHHTVHFNA
+402 NGHHTVYFNGN
-412 DYSYFVDNYSRPDM
+412 YSYFVDNYSRPDM
-426 PQISLLKS
+426 APVAVLKES
-434 VDSANEIMVLQE
+434 GSGKVVLPLQTAKLD
-446 CSIERL
+446 RL

-459 PEVFVAKARDG
+459 PEVFVAKGRDG

-478 YRPSNFNPDNKYP
+478 HRPSNYDPSKKYP

-501 DSFVDKSFI
+501 DSFVDKNFVI
-510 VRNRFDRLKE
+510 RNRFDRLKE
-520 MGYIIVCIDGMGTD
+520 MGFIVVYIDGMGTD

-564 EVYPEMDIDKVGIYG
+564 SVYPEMDIDKVGIYG

-601 VSLCGCHD
+601 VALCGCHD

-620 WMGYPVG
+620 WMGYPIG

-636 DNASK
+636 DNAHK
-641 LQGDLLLINGEMD
+641 LQGDLLLINGELD
-654 DNVDPASTLQVVA
+654 DNVDPASTLQVVS
-667 ELVRHNK
+667 ELVKHNK

-701 YRKCRDK
+701 YRKCRN

>member
-1 MKRRLYTIFVLFF
+1 MKRIVTIVMALMPMVT
-14 FISLTGTQNIVKAE
+14 ISSATIDGFE
-28 SFDDAY
+28 EAY
-34 SKSGFADSYGRYID
+34 NKTSFADYYNRYID

-56 DGLDRFLYSV
+56 DGTDRFLYSIRV
-66 RIDNKEHVYAVDI
+66 DNKEQVFAVDI
-79 KAGTQVQ
+79 KAATQVQ
-86 VDNDSINRLN
+86 VDNDSINRLGRQA
-96 KPIANN
+96 ANTN
-102 VPGYGNY
+102 QGFGNY

-117 MSPDGEWELYARDNN
+117 MSPDGKWELYIRDFN
-132 VWIRKI
+132 VWIKEN
-138 SSGTEYQLSF
+138 GTNKEYQLSF
-148 DGAEGAAYE
+148 DGAERAGYG
-157 QLRWSPDSK
+157 QVRWSPDSRT
-166 KIFALKHK
+166 IFAMKQYE
-174 NVDTRQILLT
+174 VDTRQILLA
-184 ESRPSDQLQPKHRW
+184 ESRPTNQTQPNYRW

-208 SQYEPALFAVE
+208 AQNIPVLFNVE
-219 QKKQIRIETSSFE
+219 TKQQIPFDASSFN

-239 SAWSPDSKYAIFSYN
+239 SAWSPDSKYAIFHYN
-254 QRGHQLYQIVAVNT
+254 QRGHQVYQIVAINT
-268 TTGEHRALVDE
+268 ETGEYRALVDE
-279 RSNTFVYYNDIV
+279 QSNTFIYYNDIV
-291 TRYINGGKTLLFTSE
+291 TRYLDGGNTLLFTSE

-318 ENGTTRQ
+318 ATGNVKQ
-325 VTKGNWNVR
+325 ITKGKWNVR
-334 EILHLDEEKGT
+334 EILHLDEEQGI
-345 ILCYANGLNAQEER
+345 ILCYANGLKAKEER
-359 GNVAPGTVSASGKK
+359 GNVAPGTVSAAGKK

-383 KHLIKVEM
+383 KHLIKVEI

-402 NGHHTVHFNA
+402 NGHHTVYFNGN
-412 DYSYFVDNYSRPDM
+412 YSYFVDNYSRPDM
-426 PQISLLKS
+426 APVAVLKES
-434 VDSANEIMVLQE
+434 GSGKVVLPLQTAKLD
-446 CSIERL
+446 RL

-459 PEVFVAKARDG
+459 PEVFVAKGRDG

-478 YRPSNFNPDNKYP
+478 HRPSNFDPAKKYP

-501 DSFVDKSFI
+501 DSFVDKNFVI
-510 VRNRFDRLKE
+510 RNRFDRLKE
-520 MGYIIVCIDGMGTD
+520 MGFIVVYIDGMGTD

-564 EVYPEMDIDKVGIYG
+564 SVYPEMDIDKVGIYG

-601 VSLCGCHD
+601 VALCGCHD

-620 WMGYPVG
+620 WMGYPIG

-636 DNASK
+636 DNAHK
-641 LQGDLLLINGEMD
+641 LQGDLLLINGELD
-654 DNVDPASTLQVVA
+654 DNVDPASTLQVVS
-667 ELVRHNK
+667 ELVKHNK

-701 YRKCRDK
+701 YRKCRN